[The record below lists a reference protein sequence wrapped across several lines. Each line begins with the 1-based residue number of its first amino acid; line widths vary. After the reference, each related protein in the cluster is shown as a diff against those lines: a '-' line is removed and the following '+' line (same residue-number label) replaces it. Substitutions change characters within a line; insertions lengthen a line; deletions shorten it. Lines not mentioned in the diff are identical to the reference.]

1 MQELGRYWDASGW
14 VAAGPQ
20 RHALMGLPPS
30 VVPTNAVV
38 PVWMGVI
45 DSALAVS
52 LVAPRKVL
60 AFLNRP
66 DFGKEPI
73 GDVRS

>member
-1 MQELGRYWDASGW
+1 
-14 VAAGPQ
+14 
-20 RHALMGLPPS
+20 MGLPPS

-60 AFLNRP
+60 AFPTTVMTPLALTDRL
-66 DFGKEPI
+66 ETYCE
-73 GDVRS
+73 V